1 MDDNTYTHPTE
12 VPDWAGA
19 SWIETDANDFNIIK
33 YPSFENGG
41 RITFNYENNSE
52 STITLR
58 FDLGTFPGDYE
69 FECLPGSAFAEIIV
83 LSGVEEVSN
92 FILHI
97 ETLDSSIILTDFKI
111 YEL

>member
-1 MDDNTYTHPTE
+1 MDDNTYTRPIGA
-12 VPDWAGA
+12 VDWAGA
-19 SWIETDANDFNIIK
+19 SWLREYGE

-58 FDLGTFPGDYE
+58 FDLGTFPGRYA

-97 ETLDSSIILTDFKI
+97 ETPDSSIILTDFKI
-111 YEL
+111 YKL